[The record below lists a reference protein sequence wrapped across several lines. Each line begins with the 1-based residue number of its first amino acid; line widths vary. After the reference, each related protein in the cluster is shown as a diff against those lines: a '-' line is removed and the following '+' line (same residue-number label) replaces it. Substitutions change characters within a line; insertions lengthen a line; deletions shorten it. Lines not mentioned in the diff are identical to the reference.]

1 MSKRVAW
8 RSGDQYEA
16 PGGVEPR
23 EAARARPAKDSR
35 ARETP
40 KSSKSGEKYSYLRPL
55 PVALVRF
62 GGFPKRKKAKT
73 SVSKKPGE
81 LDDSLE
87 QPCGLGCLVSPCCE
101 SCNNIRCFM
110 VFYCIL
116 VLCQGV
122 VFGLTDVSIGNVQ
135 REYSLKTTEK
145 LALELSYDISSGLV
159 AVFIAFYGDRKKVI
173 WFVASSFFIGLGSL
187 LCALP
192 FINEENNKSKVG
204 IEDICT
210 EIKVVS
216 GCQSSDASFQ
226 SKYLYFVTLGQTMQG
241 IAGMPLYILG
251 TTFID
256 ENIATHSAGI
266 YVGIAECM
274 SMIGYG
280 MGYVIGAPLVKVPE
294 NSTSATNPTGTN
306 GSTEWLWTWWIRF
319 LSATLVAWFTLIPLS
334 CFPHNMPGST
344 RIKAA
349 KCKQL
354 HLFDSKLKDLQV
366 GTSIKDL
373 CAVLWILMK
382 NPVLICL
389 ALSKAAEVLVIIGAA
404 EFLPIHL
411 ESQFMLTP
419 PAATILAGLIL
430 IPGGALGQLLGG
442 VIVSTLEMSCK
453 ALMRFIMATSVV
465 SLILLVFTT
474 FVHCDPAQVAG
485 INEDY
490 DGEGQLGNLT
500 APCNEKCRCSSSVY
514 SPICGRDDI
523 EYFSPCFAGC
533 IYSKALTRKK
543 TYYSCSCIKVGL
555 ITADEEGDFIDARPG
570 KCDAKCYKLPLF
582 VAFIFSMLVYS
593 GFSGVP
599 IVLAIMRV
607 VPVKLRS
614 LALGVCHVVLRIFG
628 TIPGPSIFKMSREN
642 SCIFWDV
649 NKCGHTG
656 RCWIYNKTKMAY
668 LLVGISFLCK
678 LCTIIFTATAFFIYK
693 LHVNESTDIPNT
705 TVRNPKVKRKRRN

>member
-1 MSKRVAW
+1 MPKDVAR
-8 RSGDQYEA
+8 RSEDQYEV
-16 PGGVEPR
+16 PGRVEPR
-23 EAARARPAKDSR
+23 KAVRARPPKDWRSSN
-35 ARETP
+35 
-40 KSSKSGEKYSYLRPL
+40 SSKFEKKYRYLRLL
-55 PVALVRF
+55 PEALIRF
-62 GGFPKRKKAKT
+62 GGFRKRKKDKS

-81 LDDSLE
+81 LDDSSE

-101 SCNNIRCFM
+101 CCNNIRCFM

-135 REYSLKTTEK
+135 REYSLKTIEK

-159 AVFIAFYGDRKKVI
+159 AMFIAFYGDRKKVT
-173 WFVASSFFIGLGSL
+173 WFVASSFLIGLGSL

-192 FINEENNKSKVG
+192 FINEEKNKSKVG
-204 IEDICT
+204 IE
-210 EIKVVS
+210 
-216 GCQSSDASFQ
+216 
-226 SKYLYFVTLGQTMQG
+226 
-241 IAGMPLYILG
+241 
-251 TTFID
+251 
-256 ENIATHSAGI
+256 
-266 YVGIAECM
+266 GIAECT

-294 NSTSATNPTGTN
+294 NSTSATNTTGTN

-349 KCKQL
+349 KHKQL

-373 CAVLWILMK
+373 CAVFWILMK

-389 ALSKAAEVLVIIGAA
+389 SLSKATEYLVIIGAA
-404 EFLPIHL
+404 EFLPIYL
-411 ESQFMLTP
+411 ENQFMLTP
-419 PAATILAGLIL
+419 PVATILAGLVL

-442 VIVSTLEMSCK
+442 IIASTLEMSCK
-453 ALMRFIMATSVV
+453 ALMRFIMATSVI
-465 SLILLVFTT
+465 SLILLMFIT
-474 FVHCDPAQVAG
+474 FVRCNPLQFAG

-514 SPICGRDDI
+514 SSICGRDDI

-533 IYSKALTRKK
+533 TYSKALTRKK
-543 TYYSCSCIKVGL
+543 TYYNCSCIKEGL
-555 ITADEEGDFIDARPG
+555 ITADAEGDFIDARRG

-582 VAFIFSMLVYS
+582 VAFIFSTLVFS

-599 IVLAIMRV
+599 IILAIMRI
-607 VPVKLRS
+607 VPVQLRS
-614 LALGVCHVVLRIFG
+614 LALGVCYVVLRIFG
-628 TIPGPSIFKMSREN
+628 TIPGPSIFKMSGEN
-642 SCIFWDV
+642 SCIFRDV
-649 NKCGHTG
+649 NECGHTG
-656 RCWIYNKTKMAY
+656 RCWIYNKTRMAY

-678 LCTIIFTATAFFIYK
+678 LCTIIFTTTAFFMYK
-693 LHVNESTDIPNT
+693 RRVNESTDIPNI
-705 TVRNPKVKRKRRN
+705 TVKNPKVKKKRGN

>member
-1 MSKRVAW
+1 MSEGVAR

-35 ARETP
+35 ARETL
-40 KSSKSGEKYSYLRPL
+40 KSSKSGKKYRYLRLL
-55 PVALVRF
+55 PEALVRF
-62 GGFPKRKKAKT
+62 GGFRKRKKAKS

-101 SCNNIRCFM
+101 CCNNIRCFM

-135 REYSLKTTEK
+135 REYSLKTIEK

-159 AVFIAFYGDRKKVI
+159 ALFIAFYGDRKKVI

-226 SKYLYFVTLGQTMQG
+226 SKYLYFITLGQTMQG

-256 ENIATHSAGI
+256 ENSCYTLSW
-266 YVGIAECM
+266 YLCIAECT

-294 NSTSATNPTGTN
+294 NSTSATNTTGSN

-349 KCKQL
+349 KRKQL

-389 ALSKAAEVLVIIGAA
+389 ALSKAAEFLVIIGAA
-404 EFLPIHL
+404 EFLPIYL
-411 ESQFMLTP
+411 ENQFMLTP
-419 PAATILAGLIL
+419 PVATILA
-430 IPGGALGQLLGG
+430 
-442 VIVSTLEMSCK
+442 
-453 ALMRFIMATSVV
+453 
-465 SLILLVFTT
+465 
-474 FVHCDPAQVAG
+474 
-485 INEDY
+485 
-490 DGEGQLGNLT
+490 
-500 APCNEKCRCSSSVY
+500 
-514 SPICGRDDI
+514 
-523 EYFSPCFAGC
+523 
-533 IYSKALTRKK
+533 
-543 TYYSCSCIKVGL
+543 
-555 ITADEEGDFIDARPG
+555 
-570 KCDAKCYKLPLF
+570 
-582 VAFIFSMLVYS
+582 
-593 GFSGVP
+593 
-599 IVLAIMRV
+599 
-607 VPVKLRS
+607 
-614 LALGVCHVVLRIFG
+614 
-628 TIPGPSIFKMSREN
+628 
-642 SCIFWDV
+642 
-649 NKCGHTG
+649 
-656 RCWIYNKTKMAY
+656 
-668 LLVGISFLCK
+668 
-678 LCTIIFTATAFFIYK
+678 
-693 LHVNESTDIPNT
+693 
-705 TVRNPKVKRKRRN
+705 